1 VANLRCVQS
10 DQAFLTGLPG
20 LHLGK

>member
-10 DQAFLTGLPG
+10 DQAFLTGLPA
-20 LHLGK
+20 LHLGE